1 MYSLTIEKIYKE
13 IFPDKVYLE
22 EYEPQI
28 LEEIYE
34 YINKSVDSK
43 VNVVYNDIHNYRNTY
58 GVVHILL

>member
-1 MYSLTIEKIYKE
+1 MYSLIIEKIYKK
-13 IFPDKVYLE
+13 IFPNRVYLK

-34 YINKSVDSK
+34 YINKGVDSK
-43 VNVVYNDIHNYRNTY
+43 VNVVYNDIHNYRNTC